1 MKIDFLDL
9 IKKSIIVVLAIGVI
23 MIISSPIIGDDLS
36 PNSLWWIEPIAY
48 LGGSIFIIGCV
59 ILYLINYLFDN

>member
-1 MKIDFLDL
+1 MKIDILAL
-9 IKKSIIVVLAIGVI
+9 IKKSIIIFLIIGVI

-48 LGGSIFIIGCV
+48 LGGSIFIISCIV
-59 ILYLINYLFDN
+59 LMLNRDEP